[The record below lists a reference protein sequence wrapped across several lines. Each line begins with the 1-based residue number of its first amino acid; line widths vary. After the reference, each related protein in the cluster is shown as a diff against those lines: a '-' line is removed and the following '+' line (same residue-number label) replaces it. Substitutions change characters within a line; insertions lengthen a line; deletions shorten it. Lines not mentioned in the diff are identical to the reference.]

1 MRMKCFGALL
11 FAILAAAVFPAA
23 PAALESEAAEPVLGR
38 IAEVRVDIYEYPGEG
53 EDLVALAR
61 ELADLQVGQELT
73 EMLLARAESVLN
85 MSGRFQEVSVQ
96 TLPGQDG
103 VTVVFR
109 LKPYL
114 LIREI
119 DIKGEYPL
127 LRQEIANAMTVYVG
141 DPLREGLPA
150 EQEGLVRQYILT
162 QGFIDP
168 QVRVRVRG
176 EAPDG
181 SVRLEV
187 VIDEGPCYTLDS
199 LRIRGNRNFSDAWLK
214 TRLGFWWDSLYP
226 GTAGR
231 FLEDAAAESVQSLAS
246 YYWRKGYADA
256 EVTYVLE
263 KDPETGKVDAVIV
276 VEEGPEYDVRLAGN
290 REFRDRTLRNRLSLF
305 EEGNVRG
312 SGIRKSVRNIRGL
325 YRSNGYPDTRITV
338 EEREEGAGKD
348 AKKLVTLLIEEGRQ
362 MIVGSVR
369 FTGNTAFDEDRLLQ
383 QMEID
388 NPGIPLI
395 GKTLYVPEILEQDIR
410 AIRTLYLKEGF
421 GQVEVKSEVAPR
433 EAGDTVDIVV
443 AIAEGPQTLVSAVGF
458 EGLSVISEER
468 ARSIVMTAPGQPLRP
483 YVIQRDEAALA
494 AEISEQGYPHV
505 SVKGAAARSRD
516 GKRASVR
523 FTVSEGP
530 LVRMG
535 RSYFFGNFRTRK
547 GILDRELGMEPGD
560 PFSLREMI
568 EGQNEIRRMDIFQ
581 SVQYKTFGLREM
593 RDEVILMASVEERR
607 PYYVQTSLGYESNL
621 GVYGSARAGDRNLL
635 GLNKEAWA
643 QAEVSQTGE
652 RYELGLRA
660 PRIFG
665 TRITSVFNLF
675 YEQQEPFNQEFEVET
690 FGSTLGFIAP
700 LSERLFASL
709 NLRYELRELSNGALA
724 LEEIEEEIPEED
736 EDLFDPRNVFV
747 VTPAL
752 TYDSRDSFTRPTRG
766 LFSILS
772 VDVSKGLQDD
782 LDDFFRYSL
791 DVRTYVSP
799 FENITLALLGR
810 AGYIASYGGS
820 GDVVSEDQLFF
831 LGGTLDVRGYDENRL
846 LIDANGDPVGG
857 RLSLAG
863 SVEARLSLQYSLEL
877 AVFFDAGSVRR
888 TFVEPVTDNTRFS
901 YGAGLRYITP
911 IGPVG
916 LLYGR
921 KIDPEPWEDPSRWHF
936 SIGYT
941 F

>member
-1 MRMKCFGALL
+1 MRMKCFRALL
-11 FAILAAAVFPAA
+11 FAIMAAAVFPAEPVA
-23 PAALESEAAEPVLGR
+23 RESEPGDSVLGR
-38 IAEVRVDIYEYPGEG
+38 IAEVRVDIYEYPGES
-53 EDLVALAR
+53 EELVALAR
-61 ELADLQVGQELT
+61 DLVDLQVGQELT
-73 EMLLARAESVLN
+73 ETLLARAESVLS
-85 MSGRFQEVSVQ
+85 MSGRFQEISAE
-96 TLPGQDG
+96 TTTGSEGLA
-103 VTVVFR
+103 VVFR
-109 LKPYL
+109 LRPYL

-119 DIKGEYPL
+119 DVKGEYPL
-127 LRQEIANAMTVYVG
+127 FRQEIINAMTVYVG
-141 DPLREGLPA
+141 DPLQEGLPA
-150 EQEGLVRQYILT
+150 EQEQLIRQYILT

-168 QVRVRVRG
+168 QVKVRVRG

-181 SVRLEV
+181 SVRIEV
-187 VIDEGPCYTLDS
+187 VIDEGPYFALDS

-231 FLEDAAAESVQSLAS
+231 LLDDAVAESVRNLAS

-256 EVTYVLE
+256 ETAYAME
-263 KDPETGKVDAVIV
+263 KDPETGNVDVAVV
-276 VEEGPEYDVRLAGN
+276 VEEGPRYEIRIAGN
-290 REFRDRTLRNRLSLF
+290 REFWDRTLRNRLSLF
-305 EEGNVRG
+305 EEGNIRG
-312 SGIRKSVRNIRGL
+312 SGIRKSIRNIREL

-338 EEREEGAGKD
+338 EEQDEGAGQD
-348 AKKLVTLLIEEGRQ
+348 ARKIVTLVIEEGRQ
-362 MIVGSVR
+362 MVVGSVR

-388 NPGIPLI
+388 DPRIPLI
-395 GKTLYVPEILEQDIR
+395 GRALYVPDVLEQDIR
-410 AIRTLYLKEGF
+410 AVRTLYLQEGF
-421 GQVEVKSEVAPR
+421 GQVDVRSEVVPR
-433 EAGDTVDIVV
+433 EADGTVDIIV
-443 AIAEGPQTLVSAVGF
+443 AVTEGPQTLVSSVGF
-458 EGLSVISEER
+458 EGLSVISESH
-468 ARSIVMTAPGQPLRP
+468 ARSIVMTAPEEPLRP
-483 YVIQRDEAALA
+483 YAVQRDETALA

-505 SVKGAAARSRD
+505 RVKGVVARSSG
-516 GKRASVR
+516 GKRASVT
-523 FTVSEGP
+523 FTVNEGP

-535 RSYFFGNFRTRK
+535 RTYFFGNFKTRK
-547 GILDRELGMEPGD
+547 DILDRELDMEPGD
-560 PFSLREMI
+560 PFSLTNMI
-568 EGQNEIRRMDIFQ
+568 EGQNEIRRMGIFQ

-593 RDEVILMASVEERR
+593 RDEVILMTSVEERR

-621 GVYGSARAGDRNLL
+621 GFYGSARAGDRNLF
-635 GLNKEAWA
+635 GLNKELWT

-675 YEQQEPFNQEFEVET
+675 YEQLEPFNQEFEVET

-700 LSERLFASL
+700 LSEKLFASL
-709 NLRYELRELSNGALA
+709 NFRYELRELSDGDLT
-724 LEEIEEEIPEED
+724 LEEIEEDIPEGD
-736 EDLFDPRNVFV
+736 EELFDHRNVFV

-766 LFSILS
+766 RFSTFS
-772 VDVSKGLQDD
+772 VDISNGLQED
-782 LDDFFRYSL
+782 LDDFIRYSL
-791 DVRTYVSP
+791 NVRTYVSP
-799 FENITLALLGR
+799 FENITLAWLGR

-820 GDVVSEDQLFF
+820 DVVSEDQLFF

-863 SVEARLSLQYSLEL
+863 SLEARFYLQYNLEL

-921 KIDPEPWEDPSRWHF
+921 KIDPEPGEDPYRWHF

>member
-1 MRMKCFGALL
+1 MRMKCFRALL

-23 PAALESEAAEPVLGR
+23 SAARESQPAEPSSGR
-38 IAEVRVDIYEYPGEG
+38 IAEVRIDIYDYPGEQ
-53 EDLVALAR
+53 ENLVALAR
-61 ELADLQVGQELT
+61 DLVDLQVGQELT
-73 EMLLARAESVLN
+73 ETLYERAESVLS
-85 MSGRFQEVSVQ
+85 MSGRFQEISSE
-96 TLPGQDG
+96 TLPGPEG

-119 DIKGEYPL
+119 DVKGEYPL
-127 LRQEIANAMTVYVG
+127 FRQEIINAMTVYVG
-141 DPLREGLPA
+141 DPLREGLSA
-150 EQEGLVRQYILT
+150 EQERLIRQYILT

-168 QVRVRVRG
+168 QVKVRVRG

-187 VIDEGPCYTLDS
+187 VIDEGPYFTLDS

-231 FLEDAAAESVQSLAS
+231 LLEDAMDESVRSLAS

-256 EVTYVLE
+256 EAAYAVE
-263 KDPETGKVDAVIV
+263 KDPETGNVDVAVV
-276 VEEGPEYDVRLAGN
+276 VEEGPEYEIRIVGN
-290 REFRDRTLRNRLSLF
+290 REFWDRTLRNRLSLF
-305 EEGNVRG
+305 EEGNVRD
-312 SGIRKSVRNIRGL
+312 SGIRKSVRNIREL
-325 YRSNGYPDTRITV
+325 YRSNGYPDTGITV
-338 EEREEGAGKD
+338 EEREEGAGDD
-348 AKKLVTLLIEEGRQ
+348 AKRIVTLIIEEGRQ
-362 MIVGSVR
+362 MVAGSVR

-388 NPGIPLI
+388 DPRIPLI
-395 GKTLYVPEILEQDIR
+395 GKTLYVPDVLEQDIR
-410 AIRTLYLKEGF
+410 AVRTLYLQEGF
-421 GQVEVKSEVAPR
+421 GKVDVRSEVVPR
-433 EAGDTVDIVV
+433 ENDGTVDIII
-443 AIAEGPQTLVSAVGF
+443 AITEGPQTIVSSVSF
-458 EGLSVISEER
+458 EGLSVISEAR
-468 ARSIVMTAPGQPLRP
+468 ARSIVMTAQGKPLRP
-483 YVIQRDEAALA
+483 YAIQGDETALA

-505 SVKGAAARSRD
+505 SVKGVVARSGD

-523 FTVSEGP
+523 FTVNEGP

-535 RSYFFGNFRTRK
+535 RTYFFGNFKTRE

-568 EGQNEIRRMDIFQ
+568 EGQNEIRRMGIFQ

-593 RDEVILMASVEERR
+593 RDKVTLMTSVEERR

-621 GVYGSARAGDRNLL
+621 GVYGSARAGDRNLF
-635 GLNKEAWA
+635 GLNKELWV
-643 QAEVSQTGE
+643 QTEVSQTGE

-675 YEQQEPFNQEFEVET
+675 YEEQEPFNQEFEVKT

-700 LSERLFASL
+700 LNDRLFASL
-709 NLRYELRELSNGALA
+709 NFRYELRELSNGDLT
-724 LEEIEEEIPEED
+724 LEEIEEDIPEGD
-736 EDLFDPRNVFV
+736 EELFDPRNVFI

-752 TYDSRDSFTRPTRG
+752 TYDSRDSFTRPTKG
-766 LFSILS
+766 LFSTLS
-772 VDVSKGLQDD
+772 VDVSNGLQED

-799 FENITLALLGR
+799 FENITLAWLGR

-820 GDVVSEDQLFF
+820 DVVSEDQLFF

-846 LIDANGDPVGG
+846 LIDADGDPVGG
-857 RLSLAG
+857 RISLAG
-863 SVEARLSLQYSLEL
+863 SMEARFYLEYNLEL
-877 AVFFDAGSVRR
+877 AVFLDAGSVRR

-921 KIDPEPWEDPSRWHF
+921 KIDPEPGEDPYRWHF

>member
-1 MRMKCFGALL
+1 MRMKCFWSLL
-11 FAILAAAVFPAA
+11 FAILAAVFPVSSAA
-23 PAALESEAAEPVLGR
+23 QESEPEDAVLGR
-38 IAEVRVDIYEYPGEG
+38 IAEVRVDIYEYPGERG
-53 EDLVALAR
+53 ELVALAR
-61 ELADLQVGQELT
+61 DLADLQVGQELT
-73 EMLLARAESVLN
+73 ETLLTRSESVLN
-85 MSGRFQEVSVQ
+85 MSGRFQEISSE
-96 TLPGQDG
+96 TIEGPEG
-103 VTVVFR
+103 VAVVFR
-109 LKPYL
+109 LRPYL

-127 LRQEIANAMTVYVG
+127 FRQEIINVMTVYVG
-141 DPLREGLPA
+141 DPLQEGLPA
-150 EQEGLVRQYILT
+150 EQEQLIRQYVLT

-187 VIDEGPCYTLDS
+187 VIDNGPYYTLDS
-199 LRIRGNRNFSDAWLK
+199 LRIRGNRNFTDAWLK

-231 FLEDAAAESVQSLAS
+231 LLEDTVAESVRNLAS

-256 EVTYVLE
+256 ETAYAME
-263 KDPETGKVDAVIV
+263 KDPETGNVDVAVV
-276 VEEGPEYDVRLAGN
+276 VEEGPRYEIRIAGN
-290 REFRDRTLRNRLSLF
+290 REFWDRTLRNRLSLF
-305 EEGNVRG
+305 EEGNIRG
-312 SGIRKSVRNIRGL
+312 SGIRKSIRNIREL

-338 EEREEGAGKD
+338 EEQDEGAGQD
-348 AKKLVTLLIEEGRQ
+348 ARKIVTLVIEEGRQ
-362 MIVGSVR
+362 MVVGSVR

-388 NPGIPLI
+388 DPRIPLI
-395 GKTLYVPEILEQDIR
+395 GRALYVPDVLEQDIR
-410 AIRTLYLKEGF
+410 AVRTLYLQEGF
-421 GQVEVKSEVAPR
+421 GQVDVRSEVVPR
-433 EAGDTVDIVV
+433 EADGTVDIIV
-443 AIAEGPQTLVSAVGF
+443 AVTEGPQTLVSSVGF
-458 EGLSVISEER
+458 EGLSVISESH
-468 ARSIVMTAPGQPLRP
+468 ARSIVMTAPEEPLRP
-483 YVIQRDEAALA
+483 YAVQRDETALA

-505 SVKGAAARSRD
+505 RVKGVVARSSG
-516 GKRASVR
+516 GKRASVT
-523 FTVSEGP
+523 FTVNEGP

-535 RSYFFGNFRTRK
+535 RTYFFGNFKTRK
-547 GILDRELGMEPGD
+547 DILDRELDMEPGD
-560 PFSLREMI
+560 PFSLTNMI
-568 EGQNEIRRMDIFQ
+568 EGQNEIRRMGIFQ

-593 RDEVILMASVEERR
+593 RDEVILMTSVEERR

-621 GVYGSARAGDRNLL
+621 GFYGSARAGDRNLF
-635 GLNKEAWA
+635 GLNKELWT

-675 YEQQEPFNQEFEVET
+675 YEQLEPFNQEFEVET

-700 LSERLFASL
+700 LSEKLFASL
-709 NLRYELRELSNGALA
+709 NFRYELRELSDGDLT
-724 LEEIEEEIPEED
+724 LEEIEEDIPEGD
-736 EDLFDPRNVFV
+736 EELFDPRNVFV

-766 LFSILS
+766 RFSTFS
-772 VDVSKGLQDD
+772 VDISNGLQED

-799 FENITLALLGR
+799 FENITLAWLGR

-820 GDVVSEDQLFF
+820 DVVSEDQLFF

-863 SVEARLSLQYSLEL
+863 SLEARFYLQYNLEL

-921 KIDPEPWEDPSRWHF
+921 KIDPEPGEDPYRWHF

>member
-1 MRMKCFGALL
+1 MRMKCFRALL
-11 FAILAAAVFPAA
+11 FAIMAAAVFPAEPVA
-23 PAALESEAAEPVLGR
+23 RESEPGDSVLGR
-38 IAEVRVDIYEYPGEG
+38 IAEVRVDIYEYPGES
-53 EDLVALAR
+53 EELVALAR
-61 ELADLQVGQELT
+61 DLVDLQVGQELT
-73 EMLLARAESVLN
+73 ETLLARAESVLS
-85 MSGRFQEVSVQ
+85 MSGRFQEISAE
-96 TLPGQDG
+96 TTTGSEGLA
-103 VTVVFR
+103 VVFR
-109 LKPYL
+109 LRPYL

-119 DIKGEYPL
+119 DVKGEYPL
-127 LRQEIANAMTVYVG
+127 FRQEIINAMTVYVG
-141 DPLREGLPA
+141 DPLQEGLPA
-150 EQEGLVRQYILT
+150 EQEQLIRQYILT

-168 QVRVRVRG
+168 QVKVRVRG

-181 SVRLEV
+181 SVRIEV
-187 VIDEGPCYTLDS
+187 VIDEGPYFALDS

-231 FLEDAAAESVQSLAS
+231 LLDDAVAESVRNLAS

-256 EVTYVLE
+256 ETAYAME
-263 KDPETGKVDAVIV
+263 KDPETGNVDVAVV
-276 VEEGPEYDVRLAGN
+276 VEEGPRYEIRIAGN
-290 REFRDRTLRNRLSLF
+290 REFWDRTLRNRLSLF
-305 EEGNVRG
+305 EEGNIRG
-312 SGIRKSVRNIRGL
+312 SGIRKSIRNIREL

-338 EEREEGAGKD
+338 EEQDEGAGQD
-348 AKKLVTLLIEEGRQ
+348 ARKIVTLVIEEGRQ
-362 MIVGSVR
+362 MVVGSVR

-388 NPGIPLI
+388 DPRIPLI
-395 GKTLYVPEILEQDIR
+395 GRALYVPDVLEQDIR
-410 AIRTLYLKEGF
+410 AVRTLYLQEGF
-421 GQVEVKSEVAPR
+421 GQVDVRSEVVPR
-433 EAGDTVDIVV
+433 EADGTVDIIV
-443 AIAEGPQTLVSAVGF
+443 AVTEGPQTLVSSVGF
-458 EGLSVISEER
+458 EGLSVISESH
-468 ARSIVMTAPGQPLRP
+468 ARSIVMTAPEEPLRP
-483 YVIQRDEAALA
+483 YAVQRDETALA

-505 SVKGAAARSRD
+505 RVKGVVARSSG
-516 GKRASVR
+516 GKRASVT
-523 FTVSEGP
+523 FTVNEGP

-535 RSYFFGNFRTRK
+535 RTYFFGNFKTRK
-547 GILDRELGMEPGD
+547 DILDRELDMEPGD
-560 PFSLREMI
+560 PFSLTNMI
-568 EGQNEIRRMDIFQ
+568 EGQNEIRRMGIFQ

-593 RDEVILMASVEERR
+593 RDEVILMTSVEERR

-621 GVYGSARAGDRNLL
+621 GFYGSARAGDRNLF
-635 GLNKEAWA
+635 GLNKELWT

-675 YEQQEPFNQEFEVET
+675 YEQLEPFNQEFEVET

-700 LSERLFASL
+700 LSEKLFASL
-709 NLRYELRELSNGALA
+709 NFRYELRELSDGDLT
-724 LEEIEEEIPEED
+724 LEEIEEDIPEGD
-736 EDLFDPRNVFV
+736 EELFDPRNVFV

-766 LFSILS
+766 RFSTFS
-772 VDVSKGLQDD
+772 VDISNGLQED
-782 LDDFFRYSL
+782 LDDFIRYSL
-791 DVRTYVSP
+791 NVRTYVSP
-799 FENITLALLGR
+799 FENITLAWLGR

-820 GDVVSEDQLFF
+820 DVVSEDQLFF

-863 SVEARLSLQYSLEL
+863 SLEARFYLQYNLEL

-921 KIDPEPWEDPSRWHF
+921 KIDPEPGEDPYRWHF

>member
-1 MRMKCFGALL
+1 MRMKCFWSLL
-11 FAILAAAVFPAA
+11 FTILAAAVFPVS
-23 PAALESEAAEPVLGR
+23 PAAQESEPEDAVLGR
-38 IAEVRVDIYEYPGEG
+38 IAEVRVDIYEYPGEPG
-53 EDLVALAR
+53 ELVALAR
-61 ELADLQVGQELT
+61 DLADLQVGQELT
-73 EMLLARAESVLN
+73 ETLLTRAESVLD
-85 MSGRFQEVSVQ
+85 MSGRFQEISSQ
-96 TLPGQDG
+96 TIEGPEG
-103 VTVVFR
+103 VAVVFR
-109 LKPYL
+109 LRPYL

-119 DIKGEYPL
+119 DVKGEYPL
-127 LRQEIANAMTVYVG
+127 FRQEIINAMTVYVG
-141 DPLREGLPA
+141 DPLQEGLPA
-150 EQEGLVRQYILT
+150 EQEQLIRQYILT

-187 VIDEGPCYTLDS
+187 VIDNGPYYTLDS
-199 LRIRGNRNFSDAWLK
+199 LRIRGNRNFTDAWLK

-231 FLEDAAAESVQSLAS
+231 LLENTVTESVRNLAS

-256 EVTYVLE
+256 ETAYAVE
-263 KDPETGKVDAVIV
+263 KDTETGNVDVAVV
-276 VEEGPEYDVRLAGN
+276 VEEGPRYEIRIVGN
-290 REFRDRTLRNRLSLF
+290 REFWDRTLRNRLALF
-305 EEGNVRG
+305 EEGNIRG
-312 SGIRKSVRNIRGL
+312 SGIRKSIRNIREL
-325 YRSNGYPDTRITV
+325 YRSNGFPDTRITV
-338 EEREEGAGKD
+338 EEREEGVGEKARKI
-348 AKKLVTLLIEEGRQ
+348 VTLIIEEGRQ
-362 MIVGSVR
+362 MVVDSVR

-388 NPGIPLI
+388 DPSIPLI
-395 GKTLYVPEILEQDIR
+395 GKALYVPDVLEQDIR
-410 AIRTLYLKEGF
+410 AVRTLYLQEGF
-421 GQVEVKSEVAPR
+421 GQVDVRSEVVPQ
-433 EAGDTVDIVV
+433 EADGTVDIIVTV
-443 AIAEGPQTLVSAVGF
+443 TEGPQTLVSSVGF
-458 EGLSVISEER
+458 EGLSVISESH
-468 ARSIVMTAPGQPLRP
+468 ARSIVMTAPEEPLRP
-483 YVIQRDEAALA
+483 YAVQRDETALA

-505 SVKGAAARSRD
+505 RVKGVVARSSG
-516 GKRASVR
+516 GKRASVT
-523 FTVSEGP
+523 FTVNEGP

-535 RSYFFGNFRTRK
+535 RTYFFGNFKTRK
-547 GILDRELGMEPGD
+547 DILDRELDMEPGD
-560 PFSLREMI
+560 PFSLTEMI
-568 EGQNEIRRMDIFQ
+568 EGQNEIRRMGIFQ

-593 RDEVILMASVEERR
+593 RDKVILMTSVEERR

-621 GVYGSARAGDRNLL
+621 GFYGSIRAGDRNLF
-635 GLNKEAWA
+635 GLNKELWT

-675 YEQQEPFNQEFEVET
+675 YEQLEPFNQEFEVET

-700 LSERLFASL
+700 LSEKLFASL
-709 NLRYELRELSNGALA
+709 NFRYELRELSNGDLT
-724 LEEIEEEIPEED
+724 LEEIEEDIPEGD
-736 EDLFDPRNVFV
+736 EELFDPRNVFV

-766 LFSILS
+766 RFSTFS
-772 VDVSKGLQDD
+772 VDISNGLQED

-799 FENITLALLGR
+799 FENITLAWLGR

-820 GDVVSEDQLFF
+820 DVVPEDQLFF

-863 SVEARLSLQYSLEL
+863 SLEARFYLQYNLEL

-921 KIDPEPWEDPSRWHF
+921 KIDPEPQEDPHRWHF